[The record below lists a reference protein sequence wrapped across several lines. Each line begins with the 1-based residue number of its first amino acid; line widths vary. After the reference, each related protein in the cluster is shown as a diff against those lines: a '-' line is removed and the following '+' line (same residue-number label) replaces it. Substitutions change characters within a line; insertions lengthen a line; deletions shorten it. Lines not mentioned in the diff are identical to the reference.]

1 MSYVVVAIWR
11 RLTPPSGVDM
21 AYVVAI
27 WRLTRPSGV
36 DMAYVVAIWRLRR
49 RFLYPRPMLRSSLL
63 ALGLLLFAAPASAGD
78 HEWAA
83 GEIKLPIM
91 TAYAEAVDAA
101 IGKTLVKGPRHKKH
115 GGEAHLLIT
124 ATDGGSRASYVRGSL
139 DAEQQTELEAWAR
152 KWILPVG
159 EPGMALPVKVWWE
172 KPGKDE
178 KEKLKK
184 GQEPTRP
191 SPGMRYSVGFA
202 AEVAGAVEASVVLTA
217 AGLVFT
223 SSERCVE
230 EVADMRRPTMRASF
244 WHLDVDGTG
253 AVTAMPQD
261 LYVPPPDPTTREGKR
276 ALAAME
282 EAAAAEA
289 PAVEGAPEAPAVE
302 APKVEAPKFELP
314 GGAAPPEKPEK
325 PAEEEAEP
333 TPPPRE
339 WTPLE
344 VCVGAALTEARIRAP
359 ADGGATLVD
368 HLPVLVRR
376 P

>member
-1 MSYVVVAIWR
+1 MPR
-11 RLTPPSGVDM
+11 RPLLLLVLPV
-21 AYVVAI
+21 
-27 WRLTRPSGV
+27 
-36 DMAYVVAIWRLRR
+36 
-49 RFLYPRPMLRSSLL
+49 L
-63 ALGLLLFAAPASAGD
+63 ALLLPLLPAPGHAGD
-78 HEWAA
+78 HEWGA
-83 GEIKLPIM
+83 GEITLPAL

-115 GGEAHLLIT
+115 GAVAHLLIT
-124 ATDGGSRASYVRGSL
+124 ASDGGSRASYARGTL
-139 DAEQQTELEAWAR
+139 DPDQQTELEAWSR

-159 EPGMALPVKVWWE
+159 EPGMALPVKVWWD

-184 GQEPTRP
+184 GEEPTKP
-191 SPGMRYSVGFA
+191 APGLRYHVGYDV
-202 AEVAGAVEASVVLTA
+202 EVSGSVEAGVVLTA

-223 SSERCVE
+223 STDRCLD
-230 EVADMRRPTMRASF
+230 EVADMRRPAVRASF
-244 WHLDVDGTG
+244 WHLEIDGTG
-253 AVTAMPQD
+253 RVEALPQD
-261 LYVPPPDPTTREGKR
+261 LWIPPPDPSTREGKR

-314 GGAAPPEKPEK
+314 GGAKPPEKPEAPGAGDAEVE
-325 PAEEEAEP
+325 PA
-333 TPPPRE
+333 PPPRE

-344 VCVGAALTEARIRAP
+344 VCVGAALQEARVRAP
-359 ADGGATLVD
+359 ADGGTTHVD